1 MSFKGGGN
9 MAYADTLDCAI
20 DDFLCSE
27 IYDEINEQIVVI
39 ARKAFIAGWEKR
51 NQYESGKLTSSD

>member
-1 MSFKGGGN
+1 